1 MTFSMNYHKFT
12 IAGYNIV
19 IVGNQDGLSQ
29 LMIDNNTKPVII
41 KDEWNESVEYLTDA
55 RVQLEEFYKGERV
68 NFDLKLNPQGTKFQ
82 KECWN
87 ALQNIPYG
95 ELYTYKDIAC
105 KIGNSKAS
113 RAVGLANNRNPIPII
128 IPCHRVIGSN
138 KNLVGYAYGLEVKKD
153 LINLEKINYI
163 FNSLSQRYGDICR
176 SDRGYGRSW
185 WPGDRSF
192 EVMVGAILTQNTNW
206 KNVEK
211 ALSRFDGKLTPEFIL
226 NTHNDN
232 LAEIIRPSGY
242 HNQKA
247 QKLKNMCQWFQKY
260 DFDFNKIVQNSTSQ
274 LRNELLDIN
283 GVGGETAD
291 SILVYALNKASFVI
305 DAYTRRILYRVGID
319 VPNDYESFRM
329 LIEKHITKNV
339 RIYDY
344 YHGLLVEH
352 AKAHCN
358 KTPNCNN
365 CPLDTYCKKRVE
377 AKQKKLF

>member
-1 MTFSMNYHKFT
+1 MNYHKFT
-12 IAGYNIV
+12 TAGYNIV
-19 IVGNQDGLSQ
+19 IVGNQEGLSQ

-41 KDEWNESVEYLTDA
+41 KNEWNESEEYLTDA
-55 RVQLEEFYKGERV
+55 RVQLEEFYKGERA

-87 ALQNIPYG
+87 ALQDIPYG

-138 KNLVGYAYGLEVKKD
+138 KNLVGYAYGLEMKKD

-211 ALSRFDGKLTPEFIL
+211 ALHRFDGNLTPEFIL
-226 NTHNDN
+226 STSNDD

-242 HNQKA
+242 QNQKA

-260 DFDFNKIVQNSTSQ
+260 DFDFNKIMQNSTSQ

-283 GVGGETAD
+283 GIGGETAD

-329 LIEKHITKNV
+329 LMEKLITKNV

-358 KTPNCNN
+358 KTPNCQN
-365 CPLDTYCKKRVE
+365 CPLDTYCEKRVE